1 VADDAWATGIDAHR
15 EAVARFVQ
23 AAVKIED
30 GAWGVHAAAEC
41 WSPGQVAEHIAVT
54 YGLLVA
60 ELGGRQGMRSRL
72 PYWKQVFIRWRFLPV
87 ILHQGRFPKTRA
99 PREIR
104 PPDEPR
110 AKAIVIEALE
120 ADAHS
125 FEDGLTRARA
135 EGRGSLTH
143 PYFGRLRAEKML
155 GLITAHTEHHRRQL
169 PGD

>member
-1 VADDAWATGIDAHR
+1 VADDAWATSINAHR
-15 EAVARFVQ
+15 EAVARFTQ
-23 AAVKIED
+23 AAAKIED
-30 GAWGVHAAAEC
+30 RAWSARTSAQN

-60 ELGGRQGMRSRL
+60 ELSGRQGMRKHL
-72 PYWKQVFIRWRFLPV
+72 PYWKQVVIRWRFLPA
-87 ILHQGRFPKTRA
+87 ILRGGRFPKTRA

-104 PPDEPR
+104 PPEEPR
-110 AKAIVIEALE
+110 TKAIVIEALQ
-120 ADAHS
+120 ADARS
-125 FEDGLTRARA
+125 FEDGLSRARA

-169 PGD
+169 RSD